1 MNGLKKCPICKG
13 AAEYASPLCAPE
25 LVYVQCVERGLKTR
39 NYWTEEQAEEA
50 WNVRPAER
58 RR

>member
-25 LVYVQCVERGLKTR
+25 LVYVQCVECGLKTR

-50 WNVRPAER
+50 
-58 RR
+58 